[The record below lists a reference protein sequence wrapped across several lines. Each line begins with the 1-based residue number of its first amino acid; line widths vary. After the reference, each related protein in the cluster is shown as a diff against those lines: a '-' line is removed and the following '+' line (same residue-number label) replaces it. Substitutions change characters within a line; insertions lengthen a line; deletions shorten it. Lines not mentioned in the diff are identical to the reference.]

1 MGCRTWLRLAVR
13 ITRSLS
19 WGLRQNGFA
28 FTGSTHLPNAFP
40 CSCLFAC
47 AICQKQTELADCVN
61 SMLSPVKTKNDM
73 LGH

>member
-1 MGCRTWLRLAVR
+1 MGCQTWLRLAVR

-19 WGLRQNGFA
+19 WSLRQNGFVL
-28 FTGSTHLPNAFP
+28 TGSTHLPNALL
-40 CSCLFAC
+40 CSCLFAR
-47 AICQKQTELADCVN
+47 AIRQKQTELADCVT